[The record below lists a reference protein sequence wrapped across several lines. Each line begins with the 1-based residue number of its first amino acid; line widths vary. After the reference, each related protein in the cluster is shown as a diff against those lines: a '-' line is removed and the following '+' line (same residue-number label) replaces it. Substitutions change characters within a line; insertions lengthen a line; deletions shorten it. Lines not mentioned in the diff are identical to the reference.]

1 MGAGQVLS
9 FEGFKKQS
17 YIILENN
24 KERREQQMKK
34 TCVFLLG
41 LLLISG
47 LVTPVM
53 AQFEETTEVAVEAET
68 VTGQIVSVSEEGG
81 SLILKYIVD
90 EETGRQ
96 MTVTLNFNEESEIT
110 QDGVAVSFSDLK
122 VGDTITASFVKESD
136 ATRVVTTASVQAV
149 AE

>member
-1 MGAGQVLS
+1 
-9 FEGFKKQS
+9 
-17 YIILENN
+17 
-24 KERREQQMKK
+24 MKK

-110 QDGVAVSFSDLK
+110 LDGVAVSFSDLK